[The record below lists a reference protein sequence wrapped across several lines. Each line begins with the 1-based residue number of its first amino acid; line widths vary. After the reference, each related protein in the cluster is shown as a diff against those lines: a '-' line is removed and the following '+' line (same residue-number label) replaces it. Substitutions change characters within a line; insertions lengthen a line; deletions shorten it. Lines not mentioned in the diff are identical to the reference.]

1 MKQRR
6 WLELIGDYGLDIL
19 YYLVKINLVSD
30 TLSRMPVATY
40 LNQQKEI
47 LEDMESLV
55 LDFVLSG
62 ITAQFMALQR
72 QLWDMIREAQTN
84 DWRL

>member
-1 MKQRR
+1 M
-6 WLELIGDYGLDIL
+6 
-19 YYLVKINLVSD
+19 
-30 TLSRMPVATY
+30 Y